1 MWALCSMYISGKH
14 FKFAVCFRGVEILRS
29 EKVPFYMQYTG
40 GRLACVADSF
50 TKYVSKMS
58 MLYICDP
65 LYM

>member
-40 GRLACVADSF
+40 GRLACVADSL
-50 TKYVSKMS
+50 TEYVS
-58 MLYICDP
+58 
-65 LYM
+65 